1 MIRESEDLSEQKAYN
16 FADGSMPLDLED
28 KKGTSP
34 DRFNFGPGIFFAPGP
49 ECIFYLGKEA
59 KNEEKVFGVIYY
71 VGSFCFGGIRT
82 GRG

>member
-16 FADGSMPLDLED
+16 FADRSMPLDLED

-49 ECIFYLGKEA
+49 ECIFYLGKE
-59 KNEEKVFGVIYY
+59 EKMFGVICY
-71 VGSFCFGGIRT
+71 VGSFCFGGSRT
-82 GRG
+82 GSR